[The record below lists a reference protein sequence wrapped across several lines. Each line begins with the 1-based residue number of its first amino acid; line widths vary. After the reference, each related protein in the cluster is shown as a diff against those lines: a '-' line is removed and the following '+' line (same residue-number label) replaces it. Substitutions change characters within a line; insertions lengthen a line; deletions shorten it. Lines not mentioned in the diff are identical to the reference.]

1 MNIFGSYLK
10 KLRAQAGLSQD
21 KLAEK
26 MGVSKNTIQNWE
38 SGKTN
43 IKIKNITKLSRILNV
58 PESEIT
64 AELSRSN
71 DSQENNNWPDFLFDD
86 DNGQVNS
93 VISSL
98 HLNHE
103 QQELFGLLYIY
114 HAEYLEEE
122 KYSHSTLENDLKLIP
137 YQFIDKVG
145 SINFLNISDK
155 LQYVLSYVKSDFLI
169 KVLKKDPDKEFDIC
183 RLSKDDICDFIDNG
197 LKLFCDMGDWDDDD
211 LLETAIYFNYNMEK
225 AKKILPICC
234 FAIIVETPLH
244 LIMFRKNFLNT
255 VIVVEELGA
264 ETKTKMSMKR
274 SHLKTALKNMKKTVI
289 QTILLQNYLILLKSL
304 KKKTKMELQN
314 IILKLLIKGVNCW
327 NGSKKRSNRNEKT

>member
-26 MGVSKNTIQNWE
+26 MRVSKNTIQNWE

-43 IKIKNITKLSRILNV
+43 IKIKNIAKLSRILNV

-71 DSQENNNWPDFLFDD
+71 DSQENNNWPEFLFDD

-122 KYSHSTLENDLKLIP
+122 NYSHSTLENDLKLIP

-169 KVLKKDPDKEFDIC
+169 KVLKKDTDKEFDIC

-197 LKLFCDMGDWDDDD
+197 LKPFHDMGDWEDID
-211 LLETAIYFNYNMEK
+211 LYDTAIYFEYNMEK
-225 AKKILPICC
+225 AKKILPYIKKEKMMLCKNRRNAPPSDNVPEELLEYC
-234 FAIIVETPLH
+234 FCNGRAWCRNKDKDVNETFTYRSCPE
-244 LIMFRKNFLNT
+244 KYEKDCNT
-255 VIVVEELGA
+255 DNITSGLSDLTETVEEKDEDGT
-264 ETKTKMSMKR
+264 TKYY
-274 SHLKTALKNMKKTVI
+274 LKITDKGRK
-289 QTILLQNYLILLKSL
+289 LLQWFEQK
-304 KKKTKMELQN
+304 E
-314 IILKLLIKGVNCW
+314 
-327 NGSKKRSNRNEKT
+327 

>member
-26 MGVSKNTIQNWE
+26 MEVSKNTIQNWE

-43 IKIKNITKLSRILNV
+43 IKIKNIAKLSRILNV

-71 DSQENNNWPDFLFDD
+71 DSHENNNWPEFLFDD

-122 KYSHSTLENDLKLIP
+122 NYSHSTLENDLKLIP

-225 AKKILPICC
+225 AKKILPY
-234 FAIIVETPLH
+234 L
-244 LIMFRKNFLNT
+244 KNDNMLLCNNRRNAPPSDN
-255 VIVVEELGA
+255 VPEELLEYCNCRGRA
-264 ETKTKMSMKR
+264 WCRNKDKDVNETFTFKNCPEKYEKDCNTDNITSELSDLTEIIEEKDKDGTTKYY
-274 SHLKTALKNMKKTVI
+274 LKITDKGR
-289 QTILLQNYLILLKSL
+289 
-304 KKKTKMELQN
+304 
-314 IILKLLIKGVNCW
+314 KLLEW
-327 NGSKKRSNRNEKT
+327 FEKKE